1 LYLCQDDY
9 KLSSVTVRD
18 HRCNRK
24 SDFQDVSEGHP
35 SNVINTHLSLLS
47 ECFSPPITYGE
58 GKRIPMSQSDSAL
71 SLSLGAALLRLLQKF
86 VEAHEQQSLFFSS
99 SLISIVEVYYGS
111 SVLA

>member
-1 LYLCQDDY
+1 
-9 KLSSVTVRD
+9 
-18 HRCNRK
+18 
-24 SDFQDVSEGHP
+24 
-35 SNVINTHLSLLS
+35 
-47 ECFSPPITYGE
+47 
-58 GKRIPMSQSDSAL
+58 MSQSDSAL